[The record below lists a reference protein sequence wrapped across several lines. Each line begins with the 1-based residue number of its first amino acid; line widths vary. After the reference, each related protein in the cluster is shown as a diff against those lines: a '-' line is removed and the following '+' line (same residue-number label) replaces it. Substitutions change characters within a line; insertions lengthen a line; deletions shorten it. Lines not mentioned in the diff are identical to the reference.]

1 MKVRKFIN
9 MVEIKRISISRG
21 LLLSVLLFYLFTF
34 LPLNASAQRRMPCIR
49 HIPTDKAKTRGQLG
63 YPNQDWDPQRIY
75 RQAVVLISFAD
86 TDFSMD
92 DPAGYYQRV
101 LNERGYNEGYGQGS
115 VADYYRD
122 QSDGLLNLKFDV
134 YGPFKVSVNANSG
147 KSSYYGDDAMR
158 EALQQLKAIT
168 TTDFSVYDWN
178 GDGEVEQ
185 LVFIAAGFTGNQLTG
200 YVWPN
205 TQLQYGYMKAP
216 GNLDIGMTSISCE
229 KWKDGA
235 LCGIGTICHEF
246 AHCLGLPD
254 IYPTGGTYFSAVDEW
269 DLMDGGNYTN
279 KGWCPPNFSALEKML
294 MGWSN
299 PIELTTATT
308 ITGMKPVSEGGET
321 YLIRN
326 SGYEN
331 EFYLLE
337 NRRQTGWDYATPGNG
352 LAIFHVDYDREEWS
366 SNYVNNNSSHFRY
379 DLFHAD
385 GKDYLIWDPENNGK
399 DMNKY
404 TMDGWMRSRYLST
417 SAYPYT
423 DPVSLVVNA
432 SLTDGTEPAA
442 TLFNDNADGKLFMQK
457 AITNIRVASDGSVSF
472 DFMQVPSGIGS
483 VPALSDGEGE
493 WYDLQGRRLSGKP
506 THKGVFIHNRK
517 KVAL

>member
-1 MKVRKFIN
+1 MKVRKYIN

-34 LPLNASAQRRMPCIR
+34 LPLNASAQRRMPCVR
-49 HIPTDKAKTRGQLG
+49 NIPTDKAKTRAALDD
-63 YPNQDWDPQRIY
+63 PSQDWDPQRIY

-101 LNERGYNEGYGQGS
+101 LNERGYNEGYGQGC
-115 VADYYRD
+115 VADYFRD

-168 TTDFSVYDWN
+168 TADFSVYDWD
-178 GDGEVEQ
+178 GDGEVNQ
-185 LVFIAAGFTGNQLTG
+185 MVFIAAGFTGNQLSG
-200 YVWPN
+200 YIWPN
-205 TQLQYGYMKAP
+205 TNHTNSKAP
-216 GNLDIGMTSISCE
+216 GNLDIGMYSISCE

-246 AHCLGLPD
+246 THCLGLPD

-279 KGWCPPNFSALEKML
+279 KGWCPPNFSAMEKML
-294 MGWSN
+294 LGWSN

-326 SGYEN
+326 SGYADEY
-331 EFYLLE
+331 YLLE
-337 NRRQTGWDYATPGNG
+337 NRRQTKWDYCIPGEG
-352 LAIFHVDYDREEWS
+352 LAIFHVDYDKGQWS
-366 SNYVNNNSSHFRY
+366 YNEVNSDMTHLRY

-399 DMNKY
+399 DMSKY
-404 TMDGWMRSRYLST
+404 TMDDWVRNRYLST
-417 SAYPYT
+417 SVYPYT

-432 SLTDGTEPAA
+432 SLTDDSEPAA

-472 DFMQVPSGIGS
+472 DFMQVPSGIEP